1 MKRLD
6 LIGHKYH
13 RLTVTEFAGMD
24 KDHQSLWKTKCD
36 CGTEKDVRGYA
47 LRNGNCKSCGCL
59 LVEQGRKAG
68 LSHRTHR
75 MTRTPVHNS
84 WTAMINRCLN
94 PNNGNY
100 IFYGSI
106 GVKVCDKWLKFE
118 GFYED
123 MGDRPE
129 GTTLDRINPF
139 GDYTKENCRWADK
152 KTQSH
157 NSRKNYIKEVI
168 CRP

>member
-6 LIGHKYH
+6 LIGHKFTK
-13 RLTVTEFAGMD
+13 LTVTEFAGMD
-24 KDHQSLWKTKCD
+24 NAKQSMWKVKCE
-36 CGTEKDVRGYA
+36 CGTEKTVKGYA
-47 LRNGNCKSCGCL
+47 LRNGNTKSCGCL

-68 LSHRTHR
+68 LSHGTHR
-75 MTRTPVHNS
+75 MSNTRTYKS
-84 WTAMINRCLN
+84 WDAMKARCLN
-94 PNNGNY
+94 Y
-100 IFYGSI
+100 KSTSYLFYGAL
-106 GVKVCDKWLKFE
+106 GVKICDKWMTFE

-129 GTTLDRINPF
+129 GTSLDRINPF
-139 GDYTKENCRWADK
+139 GDYNKENCRWADK
-152 KTQSH
+152 KTQLH